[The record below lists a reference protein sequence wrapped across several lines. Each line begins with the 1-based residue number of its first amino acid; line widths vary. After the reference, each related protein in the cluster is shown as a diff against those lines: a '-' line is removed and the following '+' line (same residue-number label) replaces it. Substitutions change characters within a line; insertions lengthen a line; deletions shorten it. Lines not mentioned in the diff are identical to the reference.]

1 MWCSYHLG
9 RREEN
14 NVHFQ
19 YDEGYILLLLR
30 HNETWKTA
38 VSILTTSI
46 SFKHCAQ
53 QITSHKWQL
62 FIHVL
67 PQKTDINIIYLLSTG
82 PITTRFHLVL
92 CFNGKGRCRPVHNV
106 KPSIKINGSE
116 NWNYCLSYT
125 NGKLKWHYSK
135 RPTCY
140 KFSVHCT
147 ENIKPRSVPQCKTGT
162 RFWFKIIKIFENI
175 IYQI

>member
-82 PITTRFHLVL
+82 PITTRFHLVM

-135 RPTCY
+135 RRVINFQY
-140 KFSVHCT
+140 IVLKISNQGQFRNV
-147 ENIKPRSVPQCKTGT
+147 KQVPDSGLKSSKYL
-162 RFWFKIIKIFENI
+162 KI
-175 IYQI
+175 